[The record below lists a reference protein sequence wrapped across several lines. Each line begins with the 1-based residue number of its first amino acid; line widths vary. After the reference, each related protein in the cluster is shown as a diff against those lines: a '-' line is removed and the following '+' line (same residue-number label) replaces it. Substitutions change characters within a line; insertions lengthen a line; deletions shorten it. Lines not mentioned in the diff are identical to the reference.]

1 MMMTARRSL
10 IALALCAAPA
20 FATSAFAATAA
31 DTVNTATAS
40 SIQGVAQRAD
50 VTLELANKLLNATM
64 AACHAQGL
72 TGVAALVDRGGN
84 LVALQRD
91 DNVGPHNTLAAQR
104 KAFTS
109 LSTKT
114 PSRELSERAR
124 NNPDAENLNTLDELL
139 LLGGG
144 VPLKVDGQVIGA
156 IGVAGAGGA
165 ATDEGCALSAIESV
179 LPRA

>member
-31 DTVNTATAS
+31 S
-40 SIQGVAQRAD
+40 SAIAPVQGVAQRAD
-50 VTLELANKLLNATM
+50 VTLELANQLLNATM

-72 TGVAALVDRGGN
+72 TGVAAVVDRGGS

-114 PSRELSERAR
+114 ASRELSERAR
-124 NNPDAENLNTLDELL
+124 NNPEAENLNTLDELL

-144 VPLKVDGQVIGA
+144 VPLKVGGQVIGA

-165 ATDEGCALSAIESV
+165 ATDEGCALEAIAKV
-179 LPRA
+179 LPKAG